1 MKKIRT
7 EITKGEELR
16 YISHLDYASA
26 IERSIRRTKMPVAFS
41 EGFNPH
47 MKISFASALALG
59 VTSATEYMD
68 VEFKTDV
75 DLDEFCEK
83 IKQEL
88 PPGVQLLQAK
98 PLEGKHQALM
108 AMIDLATYQIT
119 IPFTGEFS
127 AVEKAVAEYNQA
139 ETVMYTRY
147 SPKKG
152 KKEIEIKQYMSQPVK
167 VNQKNDDI
175 IFDVVI
181 DVTPAGSIKPGEV
194 LKTLVENFAMPIDVA
209 EAFIH
214 RIGLYSGGKTPIEL

>member
-1 MKKIRT
+1 MKKFRT

-83 IKQEL
+83 IKQQL

-98 PLEGKHQALM
+98 PLEGKHQSLM

-119 IPFTGEFS
+119 IPFAGDIS

-167 VNQKNDDI
+167 VTQKNDDI
-175 IFDVVI
+175 VFDVMI
-181 DVTPAGSIKPGEV
+181 HVTPAGSIKPGEV
-194 LKTLVENFAMPIDVA
+194 LKALVDNFAMPIDVT

>member
-26 IERSIRRTKMPVAFS
+26 IERAIRRTKMPVAFS

-83 IKQEL
+83 IKPQL
-88 PPGVQLLQAK
+88 PPGIQLLQAK

-119 IPFTGEFS
+119 IPFTGDFS
-127 AVEKAVAEYNQA
+127 AVEKAVEEYNQ
-139 ETVMYTRY
+139 TKSVVYTRY

-152 KKEIEIKQYMSQPVK
+152 KKEIEIKQYMDKPVK
-167 VNQKNDDI
+167 VTKKDDDI
-175 IFDVVI
+175 IVDIMVK
-181 DVTPAGSIKPGEV
+181 VTPAGSIKPGEV
-194 LKTLVENFAMPIDVA
+194 LKVLVENFAMPIDEA

-214 RIGLYSGGKTPIEL
+214 RIGLYSDGKTPIEL